1 MIEMENIK
9 NEFMLARLAMA
20 IDCEGS
26 ILVDKYRDDR
36 RRTGVRYY
44 IYVAVYNTC
53 EEFIDWLVT
62 NFGFSKH
69 NQKSQNKSHKPRF
82 IAYTSRAKAED
93 ILWGVRPY
101 LLIKSELAELALDMQ
116 ETMSRNRGRNIVP
129 DDVLAKRERI
139 WLAAKKL
146 NRKGRHPE

>member
-1 MIEMENIK
+1 MESIK

-44 IYVAVYNTC
+44 IYIAIYNTC
-53 EEFIDWLVT
+53 EDFIDWIVA

-69 NQKSQNKSHKPRF
+69 NQKCYSEKDKLRYV
-82 IAYTSRAKAED
+82 AYLSRAKAEN

-116 ETMSRNRGRNIVP
+116 ETMSKNRGKNTVP
-129 DDVLAKRERI
+129 DDILAERERI
-139 WLAAKKL
+139 WVAAKKL